1 MVFAALASDRYSD
14 LYPDALSIT
23 EYRRPYVYRIEIFEI
38 SEIALSLCEEILAF
52 LLRVPRWIQRLVA
65 LAVQRFAVGPQGHI
79 RSWCSLQL
87 NVTDQAGR

>member
-1 MVFAALASDRYSD
+1 MIPGQLQLRAPGR
-14 LYPDALSIT
+14 PESIET
-23 EYRRPYVYRIEIFEI
+23 
-38 SEIALSLCEEILAF
+38 IALSLCEEILAF
-52 LLRVPRWIQRLVA
+52 LLWVPRWIQRLVA